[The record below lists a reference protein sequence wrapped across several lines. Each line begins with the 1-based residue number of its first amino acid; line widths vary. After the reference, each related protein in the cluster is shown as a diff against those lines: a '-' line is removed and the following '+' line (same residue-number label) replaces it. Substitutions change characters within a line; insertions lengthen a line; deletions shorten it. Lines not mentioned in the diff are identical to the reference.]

1 MRHHRLTAPGSPEA
15 EEAGFGVG
23 EDFNYP
29 ATTGERP
36 QKTWAEKQIGAY
48 IADLM
53 EIAPHDASVFSDL
66 MPVRSKHFSLSCTLN
81 SPQGSSSEPARCAQ
95 VSCPDE

>member
-1 MRHHRLTAPGSPEA
+1 MSRASCATGQMICCLGA
-15 EEAGFGVG
+15 G

-36 QKTWAEKQIGAY
+36 QKTWAEKQMGAY

-53 EIAPHDASVFSDL
+53 DMAAHDASVFSDIA
-66 MPVRSKHFSLSCTLN
+66 PVR
-81 SPQGSSSEPARCAQ
+81 A
-95 VSCPDE
+95 CPLACRR